1 MKNIIKNY
9 IEFYKQNLKKKHL
22 ISIIVCLI
30 VFVIFLI
37 ADIQEY
43 SGIELS
49 IPKESYLDNLSEN
62 AMLSFIIIFAGIT
75 PYCFLSVLGFS
86 AMYGIASK
94 VALIYVVKGSL
105 VGLILNCIL
114 VLIASV
120 AYSLCIATGIHYCS
134 LSSKKFTYS
143 QKKGFKFSDLK
154 LSIYKLRKN
163 ENKIEELEEKKKLDY
178 EKAEKLNVKIPYM
191 NLAISLIIS
200 IVILA
205 LTGIFI

>member
-9 IEFYKQNLKKKHL
+9 IEFYKQILKKKHV
-22 ISIIVCLI
+22 ISIIVSLI

-37 ADIQEY
+37 ADIQKY
-43 SGIELS
+43 SGVELS
-49 IPKESYLDNLSEN
+49 IPKSSYLDNITEH

-86 AMYGIASK
+86 AMYSIASR
-94 VALIYVVKGSL
+94 VAVIYAVKGSMI
-105 VGLILNCIL
+105 GLILNCVL

-134 LSSKKFTYS
+134 LSSKKFSYT
-143 QKKGFKFSDLK
+143 QRKGFKFSDLK

-163 ENKIEELEEKKKLDY
+163 EKKIEELEEKKRKDN
-178 EKAEKLNVKIPYM
+178 EKAEKLNVKVPYI
-191 NLAISLIIS
+191 NFAISLAISIVMLALTS
-200 IVILA
+200 IVI
-205 LTGIFI
+205 